1 MALRAPTWKN
11 ELAVGGF
18 QWVWLARRLRLA
30 SSRQLAPVGSLQ
42 AAARQTPIPKRGPSK
57 FEKKIGSEPSM
68 FFRLFSTFSQLFLNF
83 LSTFDVSLN
92 FWASQLAPS
101 EPAAG
106 RKKKTRTV
114 RELFAGTFRGNFS
127 RTFRE
132 LFANFSRTFRELFAN
147 FSRTFRELFGN
158 FSGTF
163 RELFGNFSGT
173 FRELFGN
180 FSGTF
185 RELFGNF
192 SRTFRGI
199 LGQVRGQSLGFRV
212 CAARTTVQ
220 SLSV

>member
-1 MALRAPTWKN
+1 MVLRAPTWKN

-18 QWVWLARRLRLA
+18 QWVWLACRLRLA

-57 FEKKIGSEPSM
+57 FEKKSALNPRC
-68 FFRLFSTFSQLFLNF
+68 FFTFSQLFLNF

-106 RKKKTRTV
+106 RKKK
-114 RELFAGTFRGNFS
+114 RELFGNFS
-127 RTFRE
+127 RE
-132 LFANFSRTFRELFAN
+132 LFANFSRTFRELFA
-147 FSRTFRELFGN
+147 
-158 FSGTF
+158 
-163 RELFGNFSGT
+163 NFSGT

-192 SRTFRGI
+192 SRTFRELFGNFSGTFRE
-199 LGQVRGQSLGFRV
+199 LFANFSRNSGTVKGAEFRV
-212 CAARTTVQ
+212 
-220 SLSV
+220 